1 MKKVFFYLMAAAG
14 LLALASCN
22 EKAEP
27 LFKVSVQIHVYNET
41 GESVYATF
49 PVTLASATA
58 TYNGVSN
65 DDGVAVFSVP
75 AGAYTAS
82 VSFKMAGIN
91 FNGSSKEFVVD
102 AEFNPEEPVVIPL
115 IASKGSALIVK
126 ELYTGGCKKNDD
138 SGNWINDKYVI
149 IYNNSAEEVDASR
162 LCIGMG
168 AISNSQNQNYY
179 PLNPDGI
186 AEFEV
191 NGWCPACNSIWWF
204 QDGTEVKI
212 PAYSQITVA
221 ITGAIDHT
229 VTYKKSVDLSG
240 VDYVFYDKDSG
251 YNAAQQYPAPAA
263 TIPTTHYM
271 KTYRFG
277 IGTAWSIGTNSAGLF
292 LLAPEDGVDITA
304 WVKVAGNFDQRGNNG
319 STNFGKVPIPWVLD
333 AVDVWIENDDTKYYS
348 RFPKAI
354 NVGHLL
360 GETGSGYSHY
370 RNVDKAA
377 TEAIAENAGK
387 LVYGYDGAA
396 DSEHSDPSGIDAEAS
411 IANGA
416 KIVYMDTNNTP
427 ADFHNRK
434 IASLKKPVAEVE
446 E

>member
-1 MKKVFFYLMAAAG
+1 MKKVFIYLMAAAG
-14 LLALASCN
+14 LLTLASCN

-27 LFKVSVQIHVYNET
+27 LFKVSVQLNIYN
-41 GESVYATF
+41 GMDDAVSATF
-49 PVTLASATA
+49 PVTLTSATA
-58 TYNGVSN
+58 TYNGVAN
-65 DDGVAVFSVP
+65 EDGVAVLSVP

-82 VSFKMAGIN
+82 VSFKIGGIN
-91 FNGSSKEFVVD
+91 FNGSSAEFVVD
-102 AEFNPEEPVVIPL
+102 EKFDPEEPVIIPV
-115 IASKGSALIVK
+115 IASKTSALIIK
-126 ELYTGGCKKNDD
+126 ELYVGGCKKNDN
-138 SGNWINDKYVI
+138 SGNWFNDKYVI

-179 PLNPDGI
+179 PLNDDGI
-186 AEFEV
+186 AEFETD
-191 NGWCPACNSIWWF
+191 GWCPACNSIWWF
-204 QDGTEVKI
+204 QAGTEVKI

-229 VTYKKSVDLSG
+229 DTYEKSVDLSG

-251 YNAAQQYPAPAA
+251 YNASAQYPAPAEGIS
-263 TIPTTHYM
+263 TSNYM

-292 LLAPEDGVDITA
+292 ILIPAEGVNISD
-304 WVKVAGNFDQRGNNG
+304 WVKVANNFDQRGSNG
-319 STNFGKVPIPWVLD
+319 STNFGKVPISWVQD
-333 AVDVWIENDDTKYYS
+333 AIDVWSEDDVNKYYS

-354 NVGHLL
+354 NAGHLL

-370 RNVDKAA
+370 RNVDKEA

-387 LVYGYDGAA
+387 LVYGYAGAA

-411 IANGA
+411 IAGGA
-416 KIVYMDTNNTP
+416 KIVYMDTNNSP

-434 IASLKKPVAEVE
+434 VASLKK
-446 E
+446 